1 MSHVNI
7 NEARVEA
14 IETMVQR
21 IKRNIV
27 VGNFGAQVADDS
39 DAKEG
44 CYVVEWIGVP
54 YADQ

>member
-1 MSHVNI
+1 MAH
-7 NEARVEA
+7 R
-14 IETMVQR
+14 IE
-21 IKRNIV
+21 RNTVI
-27 VGNFGAQVADDS
+27 GNFGAQVADDR